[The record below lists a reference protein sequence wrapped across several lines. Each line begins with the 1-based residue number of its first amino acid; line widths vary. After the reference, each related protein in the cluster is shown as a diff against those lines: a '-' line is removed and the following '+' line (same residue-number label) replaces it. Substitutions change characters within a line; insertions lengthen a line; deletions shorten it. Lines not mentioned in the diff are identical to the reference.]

1 MVEFNATFLIAMLS
15 FVVFI
20 MIMNTIFY
28 KPVLNIMRKREEYIK
43 SNYENAKQN
52 SEQAQAFD
60 TERTEKLR
68 ETHENCR
75 HNIRDSV
82 DKAQRLAHKKT
93 HDVKERVK
101 IELQSQKEN
110 LTNQGLELEN
120 TVKSTVVKDLASSI
134 TSKLLG
140 QDIEVNSGKAAE

>member
-75 HNIRDSV
+75 HNIRDIV

-93 HDVKERVK
+93 HDIKERVK
-101 IELQSQKEN
+101 TELQSQKEN